1 MVIDLLGHGHV
12 RTTMDVYSR
21 VMPTPARAA
30 DDRTSSG
37 CCRSE
42 EQVQPTSELHRD
54 PRDLGADLLR
64 EEAFPDGVVLS
75 KGTSLEIV
83 AAAGDIP
90 G

>member
-1 MVIDLLGHGHV
+1 
-12 RTTMDVYSR
+12 
-21 VMPTPARAA
+21 
-30 DDRTSSG
+30 
-37 CCRSE
+37 
-42 EQVQPTSELHRD
+42 VQSTSELHRD